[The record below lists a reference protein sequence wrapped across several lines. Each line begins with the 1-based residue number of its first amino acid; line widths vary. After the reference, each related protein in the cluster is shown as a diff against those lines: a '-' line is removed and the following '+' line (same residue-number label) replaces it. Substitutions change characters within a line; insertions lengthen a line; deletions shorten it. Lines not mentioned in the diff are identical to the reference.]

1 LPVVNQNSRELR
13 FAATLSSVITLRM
26 LGLFLILPVFM
37 VLAQG
42 MPGFTPQKAGL
53 AIGVYGLTQ
62 AILQQPFGW
71 LSDHWGRRPVLLL
84 GLLLFAL
91 GGVVAALAESMTMLI
106 AGRALQGCG
115 AIAGVAM
122 ALAADLTRPERRPF
136 IMAIIGIGI
145 GGAFLL
151 SMALSVPLA
160 TLRGLQGL
168 FWLTV
173 IFAITGMALV
183 MTLPGQQKI
192 ESAGNE
198 GGATLP
204 QAKKCPPNAVAR
216 AGNEG
221 GATLPQAKKCPPNA
235 VARPVWLLSVS
246 VFLLHGVM
254 TLLFVA
260 LPPMLVEEFGFS
272 LAEHWKIY
280 VPAMLGSVIF
290 MLPILRRVGASLSE
304 HRMLPWAFLTLA
316 AAVGV
321 LPVSSSLTA
330 LGILLAV
337 YFLGFNLLEAAMP
350 SLLSRMTG
358 SRGRGRRLGFYS
370 SFQFLGAFFGGVTG
384 GWLLGSFG
392 SETALIAA
400 SCASLLW
407 GIVLKLSSAGVFPT
421 SETR

>member
-1 LPVVNQNSRELR
+1 MPVANQNSRELR

-91 GGVVAALAESMTMLI
+91 GGVVAALAESMTVLI

-160 TLRGLQGL
+160 TLLGLQGL
-168 FWLTV
+168 FWLTA

-192 ESAGNE
+192 ES
-198 GGATLP
+198 
-204 QAKKCPPNAVAR
+204 

-290 MLPILRRVGASLSE
+290 MLPILRRLGASLSE
-304 HRMLPWAFLTLA
+304 HRILPWAFLTLA
-316 AAVGV
+316 VAVGV

-421 SETR
+421 GETR

>member
-1 LPVVNQNSRELR
+1 
-13 FAATLSSVITLRM
+13 VITLRM

-71 LSDHWGRRPVLLL
+71 LSDRWGRRPVLLL
-84 GLLLFAL
+84 GLSLFAL
-91 GGVVAALAESMTMLI
+91 GGVVAALAESMTVLI

-160 TLRGLQGL
+160 TLLGLQGL

-192 ESAGNE
+192 ES
-198 GGATLP
+198 
-204 QAKKCPPNAVAR
+204 

-316 AAVGV
+316 VAVGV